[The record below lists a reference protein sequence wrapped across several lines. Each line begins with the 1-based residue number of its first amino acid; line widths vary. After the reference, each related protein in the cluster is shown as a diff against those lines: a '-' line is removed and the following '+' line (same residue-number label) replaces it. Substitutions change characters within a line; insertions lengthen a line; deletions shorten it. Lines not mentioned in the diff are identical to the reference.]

1 MQVTRVLTIN
11 LTRSLNNEQLTI
23 INHLTYS
30 ASKLWNVSN
39 YEVIQRNIK
48 PNKIEVQMKN
58 NFWFKNLHSQSAQA
72 VCQKLQIAWQNFFK
86 QHTKR
91 PRFQPKDGYFPVK
104 WKKQGFK
111 IVGNKLRLSLS
122 KQTKQFL
129 KEKYGIK
136 SKYLWVGLSKT
147 LPLDTMQVKEVEIVP
162 HKIYGITYYM
172 LHLIYK
178 KPVIQEPIKEG
189 NILSIDLGLKNLATV
204 VTNTGSAV
212 IYDGRRLISKF
223 RWFAKTKGKL
233 QSELRRS
240 GELQNS
246 KSFVQSKLTKQE
258 LKNNKRLSRL
268 TVREKNY
275 TKDYLHKVSKMIV
288 NFAVDNKV
296 SKIIIGE
303 LNKGISS
310 INIGRKNNEKLHK
323 IPFGRLVNMIT
334 YKAEEKGIIVEQINE
349 AYTSQTCSNCGV
361 VKKSNRKYR
370 GLYVCSECGMVLNAD
385 INGALNIL
393 KKAFPFSVALN
404 PLMGRGSG
412 LGNPCR
418 VRPC

>member
-1 MQVTRVLTIN
+1 M
-11 LTRSLNNEQLTI
+11 
-23 INHLTYS
+23 
-30 ASKLWNVSN
+30 
-39 YEVIQRNIK
+39 
-48 PNKIEVQMKN
+48 
-58 NFWFKNLHSQSAQA
+58 
-72 VCQKLQIAWQNFFK
+72 AWQNYFK

-91 PRFQPKDGYFPVK
+91 PRYQPKDGHFPVK

-111 IVGNKLRLSLS
+111 IIGNKLRLSLS
-122 KQTKQFL
+122 KQTKNYL
-129 KEKYGIK
+129 KEKHGIK
-136 SKYLWVGLSKT
+136 SKYLWVDLSKT

-162 HKIYGITYYM
+162 QTIYGITYYI
-172 LHLIYK
+172 LHLIHK

-189 NILSIDLGLKNLATV
+189 NILSIDLGIKNLATV

-223 RWFAKTKGKL
+223 RWFAKSKGKI
-233 QSELRRS
+233 QST
-240 GELQNS
+240 
-246 KSFVQSKLTKQE
+246 LTKQE
-258 LKNNKRLSRL
+258 LKYNKRLSRL

-275 TKDYLHKVSKMIV
+275 TKDYLHKISKMIID
-288 NFAVDNKV
+288 FAVDNKV
-296 SKIIIGE
+296 SRIVIGE

-310 INIGRKNNEKLHK
+310 IDIGDRVNQQLHR
-323 IPFGRLVNMIT
+323 IPFGRLVSMIT
-334 YKAEEKGIIVEQINE
+334 YKAEEKGLTVEQVNE

-393 KKAFPFSVALN
+393 KKVSHKVALN
-404 PLMGRGSG
+404 LLNGDRGSG

>member
-11 LTRSLNNEQLTI
+11 LTRKLTNEQLTI

-30 ASKLWNVSN
+30 ASKLWNTSN

-48 PNKIEVQMKN
+48 PNKIDVQMKN

-72 VCQKLQIAWQNFFK
+72 VCQKLTIAWDNYFK

-91 PRFQPKDGYFPVK
+91 PRFQPKDGHYPVK

-111 IVGNKLRLSLS
+111 IIGNKLRLSLS
-122 KQTKQFL
+122 KQTKNYL
-129 KEKYGIK
+129 KEKHGIK
-136 SKYLWVGLSKT
+136 SKYLWVELSKT

-189 NILSIDLGLKNLATV
+189 NILSIDLGIKNLATA
-204 VTNTGSAV
+204 VTNTGNTV

-223 RWFAKTKGKL
+223 RWFAKSKGKI
-233 QSELRRS
+233 QST
-240 GELQNS
+240 
-246 KSFVQSKLTKQE
+246 LTRQE

-288 NFAVDNKV
+288 DFAVENNV
-296 SKIIIGE
+296 SRVVIGE
-303 LNKGISS
+303 LNKSISS
-310 INIGRKNNEKLHK
+310 ISIGDRVNQQLHR
-323 IPFGRLVNMIT
+323 IPFGRLVSMIT
-334 YKAEEKGIIVEQINE
+334 YKAEEKGLTVEQVNE

-361 VKKSNRKYR
+361 VRKSNRKYR

-385 INGALNIL
+385 VNGALNIL
-393 KKAFPFSVALN
+393 KKVSHKVALN
-404 PLMGRGSG
+404 LLNRDRGSG
-412 LGNPCR
+412 FGNPCR
-418 VRPC
+418 VRPY

>member
-11 LTRSLNNEQLTI
+11 LTRSLSNEQLTI

-39 YEVIQRNIK
+39 YEVMQRNIK
-48 PNKIEVQMKN
+48 PNKADVQMKN

-72 VCQKLQIAWQNFFK
+72 VCQKLTIAWDNFFK

-91 PRFQPKDGYFPVK
+91 PRYQPKDGHFPVK

-111 IVGNKLRLSLS
+111 IINNKLRLSLS
-122 KQTKQFL
+122 KQTKNYL
-129 KEKYGIK
+129 KEKHGIK
-136 SKYLWVGLSKT
+136 SKYLWVELSKT

-189 NILSIDLGLKNLATV
+189 NILSIDLGIKNLATAV
-204 VTNTGSAV
+204 INTGSAI

-223 RWFAKTKGKL
+223 RWFAKSKGKI
-233 QSELRRS
+233 QST
-240 GELQNS
+240 
-246 KSFVQSKLTKQE
+246 LTKQE
-258 LKNNKRLSRL
+258 LKYNKRLSRL
-268 TVREKNY
+268 TVKEKNY
-275 TKDYLHKVSKMIV
+275 TKDYLHKISKMIID
-288 NFAVDNKV
+288 FAVDNKV
-296 SKIIIGE
+296 SRIVIGE

-310 INIGRKNNEKLHK
+310 IDIGDRVNQQLHR
-323 IPFGRLVNMIT
+323 IPFGRLVSMIM
-334 YKAEEKGIIVEQINE
+334 YKAEEKGLTVEQVNE
-349 AYTSQTCSNCGV
+349 SYTSQTCSNCGV

-393 KKAFPFSVALN
+393 KKVSHKVALN
-404 PLMGRGSG
+404 LLNGDRGSG

>member
-1 MQVTRVLTIN
+1 M
-11 LTRSLNNEQLTI
+11 
-23 INHLTYS
+23 
-30 ASKLWNVSN
+30 
-39 YEVIQRNIK
+39 
-48 PNKIEVQMKN
+48 
-58 NFWFKNLHSQSAQA
+58 
-72 VCQKLQIAWQNFFK
+72 AWQNYFK

-91 PRFQPKDGYFPVK
+91 PRYQPKDGHFPVK

-111 IVGNKLRLSLS
+111 IIGNKLRLSLS
-122 KQTKQFL
+122 KQTKNYL
-129 KEKYGIK
+129 KEKHGIK
-136 SKYLWVGLSKT
+136 CRYLWVGLSKT

-162 HKIYGITYYM
+162 QTIYGITYYI

-189 NILSIDLGLKNLATV
+189 NILSIDLGIKNLATV

-223 RWFAKTKGKL
+223 RWFAKTKG
-233 QSELRRS
+233 EL
-240 GELQNS
+240 
-246 KSFVQSKLTKQE
+246 QSKLTRKQ
-258 LKNNKRLSRL
+258 LKNNKRLSCL

-288 NFAVDNKV
+288 EFAVDNKV
-296 SKIIIGE
+296 SRIVIGE

-310 INIGRKNNEKLHK
+310 IDIGRKNNEKIHK
-323 IPFGRLVNMIT
+323 IPFGRLVSMIQ
-334 YKAEEKGIIVEQINE
+334 YKAEEKGLTVEQVNE

-385 INGALNIL
+385 VNGALNIL
-393 KKAFPFSVALN
+393 KKVFSCSVALN
-404 PLMGRGSG
+404 LLNGDRGSG
-412 LGNPCR
+412 FGHPCR
-418 VRPC
+418 VRPY